1 MALKYKLVQKGNP
14 SDPAAPKKYYANAAN
29 AGNVTL
35 RELANEIAEISTV
48 GHADTVAVI
57 ESLLQLIPRHVT
69 AGKIVRLGDFGS
81 FGVRLSTEGA
91 ETEAAFNA
99 KLIKHLK
106 MYFRPGS
113 EVKKVLNT
121 VKYEKV

>member
-14 SDPAAPKKYYANAAN
+14 SNPTAPKKFYGNAVN
-29 AGNVTL
+29 TGNVTL
-35 RELANEIAEISTV
+35 RALADEIAEISTV

-69 AGKIVRLGDFGS
+69 EGKIVRLGDFGS

-91 ETEAAFNA
+91 DSETEFNSRM
-99 KLIKHLK
+99 IKSLR
-106 MYFRPGS
+106 MYFRPGA
-113 EVKKVLNT
+113 EVKKVLT
-121 VKYEKV
+121 STKFEKV